1 MECAG
6 VIWVEVVYK
15 MIPKMLTTCKL
26 ALDDIERLGSINIR
40 QGVP

>member
-15 MIPKMLTTCKL
+15 IIPKMLTKL
-26 ALDDIERLGSINIR
+26 VLDDIERLGSINIR